1 MCSYLPLVERLFVS
15 RADVGD
21 LSCFRC
27 CENIPRKSRKH
38 RKSRKYRIREI
49 RDLRYLRL
57 IRSCYLTCCFL
68 VHTLHNSLNRSSF
81 DHFLYPILHRSY
93 IHPKDLLLLRKVR
106 RECIFVVLRTST
118 LILINLL
125 FSKKYSHYLLMC
137 IFCCTFAPKMVVYV
151 PPNKVF
157 FTH

>member
-1 MCSYLPLVERLFVS
+1 MSTY
-15 RADVGD
+15 
-21 LSCFRC
+21 FRTRHPVFC
-27 CENIPRKSRKH
+27 AL
-38 RKSRKYRIREI
+38 

-57 IRSCYLTCCFL
+57 IRSCYLTCYFL
-68 VHTLHNSLNRSSF
+68 VHTLHKSLNISLF

-93 IHPKDLLLLRKVR
+93 IHPKDLRLLHCLLLRKVR

-137 IFCCTFAPKMVVYV
+137 IFCCTFAPKMVA
-151 PPNKVF
+151 K
-157 FTH
+157 